1 MNRGDLILTQVRQ
14 VLRDIG
20 MFNVVNAQRPEI
32 DQQPQIEA
40 YPYIIKDTLE
50 RSMMEDSR
58 YQNQLHFI
66 DIGII
71 FRWNNQH
78 GTNNRGQASEQAND
92 IMARVEAAL
101 YTQDIVGAEAADGI
115 RTHRIES
122 INVTESYGYMDT
134 SLEVA
139 ETACLLTAHVTTTIH

>member
-1 MNRGDLILTQVRQ
+1 MNRGDFILSKVRS
-14 VLRDIG
+14 VLSDIG
-20 MFNVVNAQRPEI
+20 IFSVVNAQRPEI

-58 YQNQLHFI
+58 YQNQLHFV
-66 DIGII
+66 DVGII
-71 FRWNNQH
+71 LRWNNQQS
-78 GTNNRGQASEQAND
+78 TNNRGQAAERAND
-92 IMARVEAAL
+92 AMARIEAAF
-101 YTQDIVGAEAADGI
+101 YTQDINGIETTDGI

-122 INVTESYGYMDT
+122 IYVTESYGYMDT

-139 ETACLLTAHVTTTIH
+139 ETACLLTAHVTTTIN